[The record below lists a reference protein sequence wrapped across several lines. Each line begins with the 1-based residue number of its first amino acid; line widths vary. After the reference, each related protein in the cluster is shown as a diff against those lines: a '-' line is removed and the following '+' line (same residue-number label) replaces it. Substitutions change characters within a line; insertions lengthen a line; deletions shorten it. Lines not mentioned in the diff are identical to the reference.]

1 MNKSLHLPI
10 HQDITCTMYKKFRR
24 GFLHGFVYAFRGISD
39 VFGHERN
46 MKVHIVFVLLVIIVG
61 LLFNIKKMEWV
72 SILICISSVICTEM
86 ANSAIELLSDRITTE
101 YDETIK
107 RAKDISAGMV
117 LISAIISAIIG
128 IIIFFPYFIKL
139 ILSCL

>member
-1 MNKSLHLPI
+1 
-10 HQDITCTMYKKFRR
+10 
-24 GFLHGFVYAFRGISD
+24 
-39 VFGHERN
+39 
-46 MKVHIVFVLLVIIVG
+46 
-61 LLFNIKKMEWV
+61 MEWV